1 MAAAAARADA
11 ESGGISM
18 RPVKLFRHGCHSA
31 RDTAAPRSVATGC
44 FCATLLE
51 DGSTQAD
58 PILSITGATTTWI
71 LFRALHTAAALK
83 RAGRELAS
91 EAKETQRLRD
101 KMSLQ
106 DGPEQAEKLRGEL
119 EKWKREAE
127 TLRTQVEA
135 IQKQAANQ
143 AAEYMRLDT
152 ENRSLRSQLADFDIL
167 LNGQQK
173 KAS

>member
-1 MAAAAARADA
+1 DMDAMVLATQQHPERLQQACVASAAVF
-11 ESGGISM
+11 S
-18 RPVKLFRHGCHSA
+18 C
-31 RDTAAPRSVATGC
+31 C

-51 DGSTQAD
+51 DGSTRAAD
-58 PILSITGATTTWI
+58 PILSVTGAMTTWI

-83 RAGRELAS
+83 RAGRDLAS

-143 AAEYMRLDT
+143 AA
-152 ENRSLRSQLADFDIL
+152 
-167 LNGQQK
+167 
-173 KAS
+173 